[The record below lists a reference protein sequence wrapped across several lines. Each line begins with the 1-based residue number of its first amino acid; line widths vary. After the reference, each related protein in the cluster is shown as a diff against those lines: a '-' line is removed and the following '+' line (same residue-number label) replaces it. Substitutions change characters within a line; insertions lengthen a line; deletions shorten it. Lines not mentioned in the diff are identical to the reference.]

1 MDTPQNQQISETTN
15 QALKYTQELRQQIS
29 DIRDMLNTIVT
40 SKKEG
45 NSNILAQQIGDKNC
59 ITQLLKIRSMRQ
71 KHRRIQ
77 ISIEEERNK
86 IRTEKEKI
94 EKTSVFLSG
103 LEYLQSTIVN
113 SIQRCQSIQME
124 NLQQVNN
131 KSILGQLKRKPVQDF
146 VADDFIDLKNELESE
161 LQKRI
166 KKNEEHIDIS
176 KQLVSQREQY
186 DSVIN
191 QYTQLLSPILT
202 NLSENLKSF
211 KTVFTPITN
220 QPLAFNPIQHSL
232 ASQLPPPLYSVYSKL
247 SLLFDCSPS
256 FQSSVEIIQQT
267 QNQSNNKRQN
277 ELHHLELAVAIKEYF
292 PTIVNF
298 IDNFLSNYKITLQKQ
313 TVAEAYPI
321 KFYIRF
327 IENLNTLVI
336 QLDSKHM
343 KGKEI
348 FSGLFQNDFGSP
360 LILYTQD
367 EYDKN
372 LNQQYEFY
380 NWLQILGGINN
391 RGNSTMQ
398 VDAQNVLSKINE
410 RFISKKMI
418 KSIID
423 ALTSGSFQIYPLI
436 KSQKEKINENELQ
449 KYKFEHK
456 QKLQNAND
464 LANNSQF
471 KQLKPSWL
479 KRKPEQQYDL
489 IEEENNSKKLVDQ
502 INQRFKNAESQ
513 DEKKKNLDQYVVVS
527 QKEILQTLNLDNESN
542 ETEIHIFNITKGD
555 QFNAQIMVIMPLST
569 LVQEPTI
576 KILSAQIKQNSLAK
590 AVLTSLF
597 NKDLIIQQES
607 KGENQ
612 QQQSTHFY
620 NIGSLIINQIES
632 EMKQIQDLMPE
643 QKLNGQK
650 AIQFALVY
658 QLNRLISLFE
668 VTINHYQQSGN
679 LVSKC
684 FINTP
689 YDILDI

>member
-1 MDTPQNQQISETTN
+1 MDKPQNLQISETTN
-15 QALKYTQELRQQIS
+15 EALKYTQELRQQIS
-29 DIRDMLNTIVT
+29 DIRDMLNMIVT

-45 NSNILAQQIGDKNC
+45 NSNVLAQQIGEKNC

-77 ISIEEERNK
+77 VSIEEERNK

-131 KSILGQLKRKPVQDF
+131 KSIIGQLKRKPIQDF
-146 VADDFIDLKNELESE
+146 VADDFSELKNELENE

-166 KKNEEHIDIS
+166 KKNEEHIQVS
-176 KQLVSQREQY
+176 KLLVSQRDQY
-186 DSVIN
+186 DQVIN

-202 NLSENLKSF
+202 NLSENLKSL
-211 KTVFTPITN
+211 KTFFSPITN
-220 QPLAFNPIQHSL
+220 LPLAFNPIQHRL

-277 ELHHLELAVAIKEYF
+277 ELHHLELSVTIKEYL

-298 IDNFLSNYKITLQKQ
+298 IDNFLTNYKITLQKQ

-391 RGNSTMQ
+391 RGNSTVQ
-398 VDAQNVLSKINE
+398 VDAQTVLNKINE

-423 ALTSGSFQIYPLI
+423 SLTSSSFQIYPLI
-436 KSQKEKINENELQ
+436 KSQKEKINDTELQ

-464 LANNSQF
+464 LANNSYF
-471 KQLKPSWL
+471 KQLKPNWL
-479 KRKPEQQYDL
+479 KKKPEQQYDL
-489 IEEENNSKKLVDQ
+489 LEEENNSKKLVDQ
-502 INQRFKNAESQ
+502 INQRYKNAEAQ
-513 DEKKKNLDQYVVVS
+513 DEKKNNLEQYVVS
-527 QKEILQTLNLDNESN
+527 QKEILQALNLDNESN

-555 QFNAQIMVIMPLST
+555 QFNAQVMIIMPLST

-576 KILSAQIKQNSLAK
+576 RILSASIKSNSLAK
-590 AVLTSLF
+590 TALTSLF
-597 NKDLIIQQES
+597 NKDFIIQQEN
-607 KGENQ
+607 KGDNQ
-612 QQQSTHFY
+612 QQQNTHFY

-643 QKLNGQK
+643 QNLSGQK

-658 QLNRLISLFE
+658 QLNRLITLFE
-668 VTINHYQQSGN
+668 VTINHYQQYGN

>member
-1 MDTPQNQQISETTN
+1 MEQPQNLQISETTN
-15 QALKYTQELRQQIS
+15 EALKYTQELRQQIN
-29 DIRDMLNTIVT
+29 DIRETLSKIVT

-202 NLSENLKSF
+202 NLSENLKSL
-211 KTVFTPITN
+211 KTVFSPITN

-256 FQSSVEIIQQT
+256 YQSSVEIIQQI

-277 ELHHLELAVAIKEYF
+277 ELHHLELAVTIKEYL
-292 PTIVNF
+292 PTTVNF

-391 RGNSTMQ
+391 RGNSTVQ
-398 VDAQNVLSKINE
+398 VDAQNVLTKINE
-410 RFISKKMI
+410 RFVSKKVV

-423 ALTSGSFQIYPLI
+423 ALTSGSFQIYPLF

-456 QKLQNAND
+456 QKLQNTND
-464 LANNSQF
+464 LANSSQF

-479 KRKPEQQYDL
+479 KRKPEQQFDL

-502 INQRFKNAESQ
+502 VSQKLKNVESQ
-513 DEKKKNLDQYVVVS
+513 DDKKNNFDQYVVS
-527 QKEILQTLNLDNESN
+527 QKEVLQKLNLDNESN

-555 QFNAQIMVIMPLST
+555 QFNAQVMIIMPLST

-576 KILSAQIKQNSLAK
+576 RIISASIKSNSLAK
-590 AVLTSLF
+590 TALTSLF
-597 NKDLIIQQES
+597 NKDLIIQQEN
-607 KGENQ
+607 KGDNQ
-612 QQQSTHFY
+612 QQQNTQFY

-632 EMKQIQDLMPE
+632 EMKSIQELMPE
-643 QKLNGQK
+643 QKLNSQK
-650 AIQFALVY
+650 VIQFALVY
-658 QLNRLISLFE
+658 QLNRLITLFE
-668 VTINHYQQSGN
+668 VTINHYQQYSN

-684 FINTP
+684 FMNTP